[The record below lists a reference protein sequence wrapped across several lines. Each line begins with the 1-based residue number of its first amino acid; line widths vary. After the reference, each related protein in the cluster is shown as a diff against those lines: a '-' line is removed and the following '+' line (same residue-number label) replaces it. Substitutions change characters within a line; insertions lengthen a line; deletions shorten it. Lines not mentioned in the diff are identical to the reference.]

1 MSTAFDITPDE
12 ARERICELC
21 RLFYGQGW
29 VSGTGGG
36 ISIRAGDRIVMAPSG
51 VQKERIQPADLF
63 ELDLEGEVLKAPAEG
78 AKLSECAPLF
88 LAAYRLRGAGAV
100 LHSHS
105 VNALLATL
113 AFEGDFRVT
122 HLEMMKG
129 IRGHGYHDELR
140 VPIIRNTAREC
151 ELTESLTAAI
161 EAHPKTQAVL
171 VERHG
176 VYVWGRSWAEAK
188 TQAEC
193 YDYLFEAAVKMKQL
207 GLDPA
212 AAPERAAAAE

>member
-1 MSTAFDITPDE
+1 MTRVSN
-12 ARERICELC
+12 ARFLCIASSRRGRQRDARHLAEFLKAELLKQ
-21 RLFYGQGW
+21 RLQALGPG
-29 VSGTGGG
+29 V
-36 ISIRAGDRIVMAPSG
+36 AGD
-51 VQKERIQPADLF
+51 KL
-63 ELDLEGEVLKAPAEG
+63 GEVMRARQQLALA
-78 AKLSECAPLF
+78 AARKLSECAPLF